1 MKNKLLLLLL
11 LPLLF
16 SCEKE
21 TINNI
26 DLHNDTDPNYV
37 SDVIK
42 ESNRIDSIIG
52 TYKVEYIGAT
62 GQNLLTGETID
73 TMITS
78 GTFELKDPI
87 EPFDRLEIG
96 ERIRFDEYYM
106 YGGYYLSNIGD
117 EWEYNFGYGVHQ
129 DLQTMEFNRI
139 EISYFNTKRVFTI
152 IDIGTDY
159 MVISSSGLWE
169 GDSDENTYTKFTVYL
184 GKI

>member
-1 MKNKLLLLLL
+1 
-11 LPLLF
+11 
-16 SCEKE
+16 
-21 TINNI
+21 
-26 DLHNDTDPNYV
+26 
-37 SDVIK
+37 
-42 ESNRIDSIIG
+42 
-52 TYKVEYIGAT
+52 
-62 GQNLLTGETID
+62 
-73 TMITS
+73 MITS

-169 GDSDENTYTKFTVYL
+169 GDSDENTYTTFTVYL